1 MIERV
6 VIDSNVLITIDRG
19 DRDAWHRLKRLVERA
34 GVPVV
39 PTVVLAQSWR
49 GRPNARMAQ
58 ALTLCH
64 MHPLDE
70 TTARQAGALC
80 GRAGTRDIVDAAVV
94 VIASREH
101 AVIWSNDPDVARLA
115 QHLPPEAPSVEVSA
129 PA

>member
-94 VIASREH
+94 VTASREH

-115 QHLPPEAPSVEVSA
+115 RHLPPEAPSVEVSA